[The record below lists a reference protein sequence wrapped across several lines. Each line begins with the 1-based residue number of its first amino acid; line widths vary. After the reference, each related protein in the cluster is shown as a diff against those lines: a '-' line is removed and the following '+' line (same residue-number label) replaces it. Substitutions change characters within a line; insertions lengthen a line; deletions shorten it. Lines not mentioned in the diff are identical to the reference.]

1 MSCRRS
7 TIRTVLFA
15 GVSTLALTVGAAE
28 LRAADLAPVPRAV
41 LKAPPPVQAG
51 VLTIWLEGAAFW
63 TGGEKQRAFGDV
75 FSTSFATS
83 FCTFGCTTNDFG
95 AFRPG
100 VGWEA
105 AAGFDYRFAGSP
117 WHVSAD
123 FRYGRAK
130 SKSQAFHTAFSTYT
144 SNCPGGDCVDT
155 LVHAQAFARQ
165 TESHMVADFMIGR
178 DIGLGGLLG
187 MSQVKFGVRV
197 ADLEA
202 RLHIDAQVFA
212 SCANGCAGSCGLGNN
227 STAAAAVSLDERS
240 RFIGVGPRAAI
251 EGTVPLGGPWAV
263 DYMGGLAV
271 LFGDRK
277 LDITASGVSSFSN
290 AAGLFSFHT
299 QISDS
304 KGVFNADASLA
315 LAYWFTPRAKLSAGF
330 RFDGYWQALKTFD
343 LNGNITNV
351 DRFYYGPFVRL
362 TGAF

>member
-1 MSCRRS
+1 MSRRRS
-7 TIRTVLFA
+7 TTRTVLFA

-28 LRAADLAPVPRAV
+28 LRAADLAPVPKAV
-41 LKAPPPVQAG
+41 LKAPPPVQTG
-51 VLTIWLEGAAFW
+51 VLTVWIEGAAFW
-63 TGGEKQRAFGDV
+63 TGGDKQRAFGDV
-75 FSTSFATS
+75 FSSS
-83 FCTFGCTTNDFG
+83 FCTFDACPSNNFG
-95 AFRPG
+95 AFRPQ

-105 AAGFDYRFAGSP
+105 AGGFDYRFAGSP
-117 WHVSAD
+117 WHVSFD

-130 SKSQAFHTAFSTYT
+130 SKSQAFHTAFSTFT
-144 SNCPGGDCVDT
+144 EGNAAETNVQ
-155 LVHAQAFARQ
+155 AQAFAHQ

-187 MSQVKFGVRV
+187 MSQVKVGVRV

-212 SCANGCAGSCGLGNN
+212 SCANGRADSCGLGDN
-227 STAAAAVSLDERS
+227 SSAAAAISLDERS

-277 LDITASGVSSFSN
+277 LDANVSGVSSFGFLGT
-290 AAGLFSFHT
+290 GLFAFHT

-330 RFDGYWQALKTFD
+330 RFDGYWQALKTMD

-362 TGAF
+362 TGKF

>member
-1 MSCRRS
+1 MSYKRS
-7 TIRTVLFA
+7 TMRTVLFA

-41 LKAPPPVQAG
+41 LKAPPPVQTG
-51 VLTIWLEGAAFW
+51 VLTVWIEGAAFW
-63 TGGEKQRAFGDV
+63 TGGDKQRAFGDA
-75 FSTSFATS
+75 FSTSFGTS
-83 FCTFGCTTNDFG
+83 FCTFGCSTNDFG
-95 AFRPG
+95 AFKPG

-105 AAGFDYRFAGSP
+105 AGGADYRFAGSP
-117 WHVSAD
+117 WHVSFD

-130 SKSQAFHTAFSTYT
+130 SKGQAFHTAFSTFT
-144 SNCPGGDCVDT
+144 EGISNEINVQ
-155 LVHAQAFARQ
+155 AQAFAHQ

-178 DIGLGGLLG
+178 DIGLGGILG
-187 MSQVKFGVRV
+187 MSQVKVGVRV

-212 SCANGCAGSCGLGNN
+212 SCNNSGSSCGLGNN
-227 STAAAAVSLDERS
+227 SSASAAVSLDERS

-263 DYMGGLAV
+263 DYMGGIAV

-277 LDITASGVSSFSN
+277 LDANISGVNSFPEF
-290 AAGLFSFHT
+290 AHQGLFSFHT

-304 KGVFNADASLA
+304 KGVFNADVSLA

-343 LNGNITNV
+343 VTGNITNV

-362 TGAF
+362 TGQF